1 MIPLWL
7 IPLFPLAGTIVLALI
22 AVASSDSKK
31 GPDEGLVGF
40 LGVLFP
46 LLAFVATGLLAWNM
60 PQDGIHQTLGS
71 WIDSPLLSVHF
82 GLLFDGLSRTM
93 LLFITGIAT
102 LIILYSTGYMHKDRG
117 FARFFAYMNLFLFS
131 MVVLVLSDSLVLTF
145 LGWEGVGLCSYLL
158 IGFWNKDL
166 NNCKAANKAFLV
178 NRVGDVGFLLGMA
191 ILVTIGGSAFLNYA
205 DLTAWLVNPAFRD
218 VLIANLPLLTVAG
231 LLFFWACT
239 AKSAQIPL
247 LTWLPDAMAG
257 PTPVSALIHAATMVT
272 AGVYLVARLSP
283 LFVRLPYVLTII
295 AIVGMLTAFWAAI
308 AGLLQ
313 NDIKKVLAYSTIS
326 QLGYMFMAAGAAAFD
341 VSIFHV
347 FTHAFFKATLFL
359 GAGAVM
365 HALAGEQDMR
375 KMGGLLKK
383 TPITAMTMLFA
394 YLAII
399 GFPGFSGFFSKD
411 LILERLFAFNPS
423 LGPVLYTIGLI
434 TAVITAVYMTR
445 LMVLVFLGKYR
456 GDLPESHIHEAPL
469 SMTFPMVV
477 LSIGSA
483 FSGYAWNVFVSGA
496 NWFERWLAPVVD
508 GAQKFAAAVRPEME
522 IEPSVLVFAILGTIA
537 AVAGAF
543 VGYEI
548 FTRKRIPELKK
559 NATTVPE
566 GKAGCWTFFFDF
578 IHSAFITAFE
588 AAAWFVDAIIDKF
601 IQILQWMICS
611 IALILGDGI
620 RNLQV
625 RKIRLQVGF
634 SIAGMVLIAIAVYFC
649 GGLF

>member
-347 FTHAFFKATLFL
+347 FTHAFSKATLFL

-522 IEPSVLVFAILGTIA
+522 MEPSVLVFAILGTIA

-578 IHSAFITAFE
+578 IHNAFITAFE

>member
-191 ILVTIGGSAFLNYA
+191 ILVTIGGSAFLSYA

-522 IEPSVLVFAILGTIA
+522 MEPSVLVFAILGTIA

-578 IHSAFITAFE
+578 IHNAFITAFE

>member
-131 MVVLVLSDSLVLTF
+131 MVVLVLSDSLVLSF

-522 IEPSVLVFAILGTIA
+522 MEPSVLVFAILGTIA

-578 IHSAFITAFE
+578 IHNAFITAFE

>member
-71 WIDSPLLSVHF
+71 WIDTPLLSVHF

-247 LTWLPDAMAG
+247 LTWLPYAMAG

-522 IEPSVLVFAILGTIA
+522 MEPSVLVFAILGTIA

-578 IHSAFITAFE
+578 IHNAFITAFE

>member
-71 WIDSPLLSVHF
+71 WIDTPLLSVHF

-522 IEPSVLVFAILGTIA
+522 MEPSVLVFAILGTIA

-578 IHSAFITAFE
+578 IHNAFITAFE

>member
-411 LILERLFAFNPS
+411 LILARLFAFNPS

-522 IEPSVLVFAILGTIA
+522 MEPSVLVFAILGTIA

-578 IHSAFITAFE
+578 IHNAFITAFE

>member
-1 MIPLWL
+1 M
-7 IPLFPLAGTIVLALI
+7 
-22 AVASSDSKK
+22 
-31 GPDEGLVGF
+31 
-40 LGVLFP
+40 
-46 LLAFVATGLLAWNM
+46 
-60 PQDGIHQTLGS
+60 
-71 WIDSPLLSVHF
+71 
-82 GLLFDGLSRTM
+82 
-93 LLFITGIAT
+93 
-102 LIILYSTGYMHKDRG
+102 YSTGYMHKDRG
-117 FARFFAYMNLFLFS
+117 YAKFFADINLFVFS

-166 NNCKAANKAFLV
+166 KNCKAANKAFLV

-191 ILVTIGGSAFLNYA
+191 ALVTVGGSSLLNYA
-205 DLTAWLVNPAFRD
+205 DLVAWILNPASAEM
-218 VLIANLPLLTVAG
+218 ITTSLPLLTIAG

-283 LFVRLPYVLTII
+283 FFVILPGVLPII
-295 AIVGMLTAFWAAI
+295 AIVGMATAFWAAV

-326 QLGYMFMAAGAAAFD
+326 QLGYMFMAAGVSAFD

-359 GAGAVM
+359 GAGAIM

-383 TPITAMTMLFA
+383 TPITAITMLFA

-411 LILERLFAFNPS
+411 LILEHVFGFSRIF
-423 LGPVLYTIGLI
+423 GPILYCVGLA

-456 GDLPESHIHEAPL
+456 GELRDDQIHEAPL
-469 SMTFPMVV
+469 SMTFPMCV
-477 LSIGSA
+477 LAIGSA
-483 FSGYAWNVFVSGA
+483 FSGYFWNVFVHGA
-496 NWFERWLAPVVD
+496 NWFEQWLAPVVQT
-508 GAQKFAAAVRPEME
+508 AQKMAHFLTVDKAM
-522 IEPSVLVFAILGTIA
+522 PSPLTFAILGTIA
-537 AVAGAF
+537 ALVGVCAG
-543 VGYEI
+543 YMI
-548 FTRKRIPELKK
+548 FTRKRIPQLKK
-559 NATTVPE
+559 NADTTPV
-566 GKAGCWTFFFDF
+566 GAAGDWTFFFDY
-578 IHSAFITAFE
+578 IHNVVIKAFE
-588 AAAWFVDAIIDKF
+588 FLAWVTDVVVDKF
-601 IQILQWMICS
+601 VQILQWMVCAIVF
-611 IALILGDGI
+611 IVGDGL
-620 RNLQV
+620 RSLQV
-625 RKIRLQVGF
+625 RKVRLQVAL
-634 SIAGMVLIAIAVYFC
+634 SIAGMAIIGIVVYLC
-649 GGLF
+649 GGLS

>member
-7 IPLFPLAGTIVLALI
+7 IPLFPLVGVVVLTLI
-22 AVASSDSKK
+22 ALASSESEK
-31 GPDEGLVGF
+31 GPDEGLVG
-40 LGVLFP
+40 VIAVAFP
-46 LLAFVATGLLAWNM
+46 LFAFVVTAFVGWNM
-60 PQDGIHQTLGS
+60 PAHGIHETLAS
-71 WIDSPLLSVHF
+71 WIDTPLLSVSF
-82 GLLFDGLSRTM
+82 GFLFDGLSRTM

-102 LIILYSTGYMHKDRG
+102 LITMYSTGYMHKDRG
-117 FARFFAYMNLFLFS
+117 YAKFFAYINLFVFS

-166 NNCKAANKAFLV
+166 KNCKAANKAFLV

-191 ILVTIGGSAFLNYA
+191 ALVTVGGSSLLNYSN
-205 DLTAWLVNPAFRD
+205 LVAWILNPASASMIVD
-218 VLIANLPLLTVAG
+218 GLPLLTAAG

-272 AGVYLVARLSP
+272 AGVYLVARLSA
-283 LFVRLPYVLTII
+283 LFVILPGVLPMI
-295 AIVGMLTAFWAAI
+295 ALVGMLTAFWAAV

-326 QLGYMFMAAGAAAFD
+326 QLGYMFMAAGVSAFD

-383 TPITAMTMLFA
+383 TPITAITMLFA

-411 LILERLFAFNPS
+411 LILEQVFDFSPV
-423 LGPVLYTIGLI
+423 LGPVLYCVGLV

-456 GDLPESHIHEAPL
+456 GELRDEQIHEAPF
-469 SMTFPMVV
+469 SMTFPMCV
-477 LSIGSA
+477 LAIGSA
-483 FSGYAWNVFVSGA
+483 FSGYFWNVFVHGA
-496 NWFERWLAPVVD
+496 NWFEQWLAPVVQT
-508 GAQKFAAAVRPEME
+508 AQKMAHFLIVEKAM
-522 IEPSVLVFAILGTIA
+522 PSPLTFAILGTIA
-537 AVAGAF
+537 AL
-543 VGYEI
+543 VGVCLGYMI
-548 FTRKRIPELKK
+548 FTRKRIPQLKK
-559 NATTVPE
+559 NADSAPV
-566 GKAGCWTFFFDF
+566 GIAFDWTFFFDYVHNV
-578 IHSAFITAFE
+578 IIRVFE
-588 AAAWFVDAIIDKF
+588 FLAWVTDVVVDKF
-601 IQILQWMICS
+601 VQILQWMVCAIVF
-611 IALILGDGI
+611 IVGDGL
-620 RNLQV
+620 RSLQV
-625 RKIRLQVGF
+625 RKVRLQVAL
-634 SIAGMVLIAIAVYFC
+634 SIAGMAIIGIVVYLC
-649 GGLF
+649 GGLS

>member
-40 LGVLFP
+40 LGDLFP
-46 LLAFVATGLLAWNM
+46 LLAFVATALLAWNM

-71 WIDSPLLSVHF
+71 WIDTPLLSVHF

-522 IEPSVLVFAILGTIA
+522 MEPSVLVFAILGTIA

-578 IHSAFITAFE
+578 IHNAFITAFE

>member
-423 LGPVLYTIGLI
+423 LGPVLYTIGPI

-522 IEPSVLVFAILGTIA
+522 MEPSVLVFAILGTIA

-578 IHSAFITAFE
+578 IHNAFITAFE

>member
-7 IPLFPLAGTIVLALI
+7 IPLFPLLGVVVLALI
-22 AVASSDSKK
+22 ALASSESEK

-40 LGVLFP
+40 IGTVFP
-46 LLAFVATGLLAWNM
+46 LLAFISTGILAWNM
-60 PQDGIHQTLGS
+60 PSGGIEQIFGT
-71 WIDSPLLSVHF
+71 WISSPLLTVDF
-82 GLLFDGLSRTM
+82 GFLFDGLSRTM

-102 LIILYSTGYMHKDRG
+102 LIILYSTSYMHGDRG

-131 MVVLVLSDSLVLTF
+131 MIVLVLSNSLVLTF

-166 NNCKAANKAFLV
+166 NNCKAANKAFIV
-178 NRVGDVGFLLGMA
+178 NRVGDVGFLLGMIA
-191 ILVTIGGSAFLNYA
+191 LVSIGGSALLNYA
-205 DLTAWLVNPAFRD
+205 DLIAWLKNPINS
-218 VLIANLPLLTVAG
+218 VLVVENLPLLTAAG

-283 LFVRLPYVLTII
+283 LFVVLPGVLTVI
-295 AIVGMLTAFWAAI
+295 AIVGLATAFWAAV
-308 AGLLQ
+308 AGLFQ

-359 GAGAVM
+359 GAGAIM
-365 HALAGEQDMR
+365 HSLAGELDMR

-383 TPITAMTMLFA
+383 MPVTALTMLFA

-411 LILERLFAFNPS
+411 LILERLFGFSPT
-423 LGPVLYTIGLI
+423 LGPVFYAIALA

-445 LMVLVFLGKYR
+445 LMVMTFLGKYR
-456 GDLPESHIHEAPL
+456 GNLPEDKIHDAPFC
-469 SMTFPMVV
+469 MAFPMVI
-477 LSIGSA
+477 LAIGAA
-483 FSGYAWNVFVSGA
+483 FSGFAWNVYVEGA
-496 NWFERWLAPVVD
+496 NWFERWLSPVV
-508 GAQKFAAAVRPEME
+508 GLAQKMAHAGEGPM
-522 IEPSVLVFAILGTIA
+522 PSALTFAILGTLA
-537 AVAGAF
+537 AIIGALI
-543 VGYEI
+543 GYKI
-548 FTRKRIPELKK
+548 FAHKRIPEVKGTDVAPK
-559 NATTVPE
+559 GNQAV
-566 GKAGCWTFFFDF
+566 WTFLFDYVHAVF
-578 IHSAFITAFE
+578 IAVTRFAAFVADMI
-588 AAAWFVDAIIDKF
+588 VDKF
-601 IQILQWMICS
+601 VAVLQWMACA
-611 IALILGDGI
+611 IAVIVGDGV
-620 RNLQV
+620 RMLQV
-625 RKIRLQVGF
+625 RKIRLQIGL
-634 SIAGMVLIAIAVYFC
+634 SLAGMVLVSVVAVYLC

>member
-522 IEPSVLVFAILGTIA
+522 MEPSVLVFAILGTIA

-578 IHSAFITAFE
+578 IHNAFITAFE

>member
-522 IEPSVLVFAILGTIA
+522 MEPSVLVFAILGTIA

-578 IHSAFITAFE
+578 IHNAFITAFE

-634 SIAGMVLIAIAVYFC
+634 SIAGMLLIAIAVYFC

>member
-7 IPLFPLAGTIVLALI
+7 IPLFPLVGVAVLALI
-22 AVASSDSKK
+22 ALASSESEK

-40 LGVLFP
+40 IGTIFP
-46 LLAFVATGLLAWNM
+46 LLAFISTGILAWNM
-60 PQDGIHQTLGS
+60 PDGGIEQTLGT
-71 WIDSPLLSVHF
+71 WISSPLLSVDF
-82 GLLFDGLSRTM
+82 GFLFDGLSRTM

-102 LIILYSTGYMHKDRG
+102 LIILYSTSYMHGDRG

-131 MVVLVLSDSLVLTF
+131 MIVLVLSNSLVLTF

-166 NNCKAANKAFLV
+166 NNCKAANKAFIV
-178 NRVGDVGFLLGMA
+178 NRVGDVGFLLGMIA
-191 ILVTIGGSAFLNYA
+191 LVSIGGSALLNYA
-205 DLTAWLVNPAFRD
+205 DLVAWLKNPING
-218 VLIANLPLLTVAG
+218 VLVVENLPLLTAAG

-283 LFVRLPYVLTII
+283 LFVVLPGVLTVI
-295 AIVGMLTAFWAAI
+295 AIVGLATAFWAAV
-308 AGLLQ
+308 AGLFQ

-359 GAGAVM
+359 GAGAIM
-365 HALAGEQDMR
+365 HSLAGELDMR

-383 TPITAMTMLFA
+383 MPVTAVTMLFA

-411 LILERLFAFNPS
+411 LILERLFGFAPT
-423 LGPVLYTIGLI
+423 LGPVFYAIALA

-445 LMVLVFLGKYR
+445 LMVMTFLGKYR
-456 GDLPESHIHEAPL
+456 GNLPEDKIHDAPFR
-469 SMTFPMVV
+469 MAFPMAI
-477 LSIGSA
+477 LAIGAA
-483 FSGYAWNVFVSGA
+483 FSGFAWNVYVEGA
-496 NWFERWLAPVVD
+496 NWFERWLSPVV
-508 GAQKFAAAVRPEME
+508 GLAQKMAHAEEGPM
-522 IEPSVLVFAILGTIA
+522 PSALTFAILGTLA
-537 AVAGAF
+537 AIIGALI
-543 VGYEI
+543 GYKI
-548 FTRKRIPELKK
+548 FAHKRIPEVKGTDVAPK
-559 NATTVPE
+559 GNQAV
-566 GKAGCWTFFFDF
+566 WTFLFDYVHAVF
-578 IHSAFITAFE
+578 IAVTRFAAFVADMI
-588 AAAWFVDAIIDKF
+588 VDKF
-601 IQILQWMICS
+601 VAVLQWMACA
-611 IALILGDGI
+611 IAVIVGDGV
-620 RNLQV
+620 RMLQV
-625 RKIRLQVGF
+625 RKIRLQIGL
-634 SIAGMVLIAIAVYFC
+634 SLAGMVLVSVVAVYLC

>member
-131 MVVLVLSDSLVLTF
+131 MVLLVLSDSLVLTF

-522 IEPSVLVFAILGTIA
+522 MEPSVLVFAILGTIA

-578 IHSAFITAFE
+578 IHNAFITAFE

>member
-71 WIDSPLLSVHF
+71 WIDTPLLSVHF
-82 GLLFDGLSRTM
+82 GLLFAGLSRTM

-375 KMGGLLKK
+375 KMGGLRKK

-423 LGPVLYTIGLI
+423 LGPVL
-434 TAVITAVYMTR
+434 
-445 LMVLVFLGKYR
+445 
-456 GDLPESHIHEAPL
+456 
-469 SMTFPMVV
+469 
-477 LSIGSA
+477 
-483 FSGYAWNVFVSGA
+483 
-496 NWFERWLAPVVD
+496 
-508 GAQKFAAAVRPEME
+508 
-522 IEPSVLVFAILGTIA
+522 
-537 AVAGAF
+537 
-543 VGYEI
+543 
-548 FTRKRIPELKK
+548 
-559 NATTVPE
+559 
-566 GKAGCWTFFFDF
+566 
-578 IHSAFITAFE
+578 
-588 AAAWFVDAIIDKF
+588 
-601 IQILQWMICS
+601 
-611 IALILGDGI
+611 
-620 RNLQV
+620 
-625 RKIRLQVGF
+625 
-634 SIAGMVLIAIAVYFC
+634 
-649 GGLF
+649 

>member
-7 IPLFPLAGTIVLALI
+7 IPLFPLVGVVVLTLI
-22 AVASSDSKK
+22 ALASSESEK
-31 GPDEGLVGF
+31 GPDEGLVGTIS
-40 LGVLFP
+40 VIFP
-46 LLAFVATGLLAWNM
+46 LLAFVSTAFIGWNM
-60 PQDGIHQTLGS
+60 PAEGIHETLCN
-71 WIDSPLLSVHF
+71 WIDTPLFQAHF
-82 GLLFDGLSRTM
+82 GFLFDGLSRTM

-102 LIILYSTGYMHKDRG
+102 LITMYSTGYMHKDRG
-117 FARFFAYMNLFLFS
+117 FAKFFAYINLFVFS
-131 MVVLVLSDSLVLTF
+131 MIVLVLSDSLVLTF

-166 NNCKAANKAFLV
+166 KNCKAANKAFLV

-191 ILVTIGGSAFLNYA
+191 ALVTVGGSSLLNYT
-205 DLTAWLVNPAFRD
+205 DLLAWIVNPASAEM
-218 VLIANLPLLTVAG
+218 ITTSLPLLTAAG

-272 AGVYLVARLSP
+272 AGVYLVARLSQF
-283 LFVRLPYVLTII
+283 FVILPGVLPVI
-295 AIVGMLTAFWAAI
+295 ALVGMLTAFWAAV

-326 QLGYMFMAAGAAAFD
+326 QLGYMFMAAGVSAFD

-383 TPITAMTMLFA
+383 TPVTALTMLFA

-411 LILERLFAFNPS
+411 LILERVFEFSPV
-423 LGPVLYTIGLI
+423 LGPVLYGVGLL

-456 GDLPESHIHEAPL
+456 GELRDDQIHEAPF
-469 SMTFPMVV
+469 SMTFPMIV
-477 LSIGSA
+477 LAIGSA
-483 FSGYAWNVFVSGA
+483 FSGYFWNVFVNGA
-496 NWFERWLAPVVD
+496 NWFEQWLSPAV
-508 GAQKFAAAVRPEME
+508 GYAQKMAHFLEKAPAFMPSALFFAA
-522 IEPSVLVFAILGTIA
+522 LGTA
-537 AVAGAF
+537 AAIVGAT
-543 VGYEI
+543 VGYKI
-548 FTRKRIPELKK
+548 FMNKRIPQLKK
-559 NATTVPE
+559 NADTAPV
-566 GKAGCWTFFFDF
+566 GGARDWTFFFDY
-578 IHSAFITAFE
+578 IHNIVIKVFNFLALVTDM
-588 AAAWFVDAIIDKF
+588 VIDKF
-601 IQILQWMICS
+601 VQILQWMVCS
-611 IALILGDGI
+611 LVFIVGDGL
-620 RNLQV
+620 RSLQV
-625 RKIRLQVGF
+625 RNVRLQVAL
-634 SIAGMVLIAIAVYFC
+634 SIAGVAVIGIVVYLC
-649 GGLF
+649 GGLS

>member
-313 NDIKKVLAYSTIS
+313 NDIKKVLAYSTIFL
-326 QLGYMFMAAGAAAFD
+326 LGYMFMAAGAAAFD

-394 YLAII
+394 YIDIL
-399 GFPGFSGFFSKD
+399 GFPGLSGFFTKD

-434 TAVITAVYMTR
+434 TAVIAAVYMTR

-522 IEPSVLVFAILGTIA
+522 MEPSVLVFAILGTIA

-578 IHSAFITAFE
+578 IHNAFITAFE

>member
-522 IEPSVLVFAILGTIA
+522 MEPSVLVFAILGTIA

-578 IHSAFITAFE
+578 IHNAFITAFE

-634 SIAGMVLIAIAVYFC
+634 SIVGMVLIAIAVYFC

>member
-326 QLGYMFMAAGAAAFD
+326 QLGYMIMAAGAAAFD

-522 IEPSVLVFAILGTIA
+522 MEPSVLVFAILGTIA

-578 IHSAFITAFE
+578 IHNAFITAFE

>member
-71 WIDSPLLSVHF
+71 WIDTPLLSVHF

-522 IEPSVLVFAILGTIA
+522 MEPSVLVFAILGTIA

-578 IHSAFITAFE
+578 IVFRIH
-588 AAAWFVDAIIDKF
+588 
-601 IQILQWMICS
+601 
-611 IALILGDGI
+611 
-620 RNLQV
+620 N
-625 RKIRLQVGF
+625 
-634 SIAGMVLIAIAVYFC
+634 
-649 GGLF
+649 

>member
-365 HALAGEQDMR
+365 HAFAGEQDMR

-522 IEPSVLVFAILGTIA
+522 MEPSVLVFAILGTIA

-578 IHSAFITAFE
+578 IHNAFITAFE

>member
-1 MIPLWL
+1 
-7 IPLFPLAGTIVLALI
+7 
-22 AVASSDSKK
+22 
-31 GPDEGLVGF
+31 
-40 LGVLFP
+40 
-46 LLAFVATGLLAWNM
+46 
-60 PQDGIHQTLGS
+60 
-71 WIDSPLLSVHF
+71 
-82 GLLFDGLSRTM
+82 
-93 LLFITGIAT
+93 
-102 LIILYSTGYMHKDRG
+102 
-117 FARFFAYMNLFLFS
+117 
-131 MVVLVLSDSLVLTF
+131 
-145 LGWEGVGLCSYLL
+145 
-158 IGFWNKDL
+158 
-166 NNCKAANKAFLV
+166 
-178 NRVGDVGFLLGMA
+178 
-191 ILVTIGGSAFLNYA
+191 
-205 DLTAWLVNPAFRD
+205 
-218 VLIANLPLLTVAG
+218 
-231 LLFFWACT
+231 
-239 AKSAQIPL
+239 
-247 LTWLPDAMAG
+247 
-257 PTPVSALIHAATMVT
+257 
-272 AGVYLVARLSP
+272 
-283 LFVRLPYVLTII
+283 
-295 AIVGMLTAFWAAI
+295 MLTAFWAAI

-326 QLGYMFMAAGAAAFD
+326 QLGYMVMAAGAAAFD

-469 SMTFPMVV
+469 SMIFPMVV

-522 IEPSVLVFAILGTIA
+522 MEPSVLVFAILGTIA

-578 IHSAFITAFE
+578 IHNAFITAFE

>member
-7 IPLFPLAGTIVLALI
+7 IPLFPLAATIVLALI

-522 IEPSVLVFAILGTIA
+522 MEPSVLVFAILGTIA

-578 IHSAFITAFE
+578 IHNAFITAFE

>member
-308 AGLLQ
+308 AL
-313 NDIKKVLAYSTIS
+313 S
-326 QLGYMFMAAGAAAFD
+326 
-341 VSIFHV
+341 
-347 FTHAFFKATLFL
+347 
-359 GAGAVM
+359 
-365 HALAGEQDMR
+365 
-375 KMGGLLKK
+375 
-383 TPITAMTMLFA
+383 
-394 YLAII
+394 
-399 GFPGFSGFFSKD
+399 
-411 LILERLFAFNPS
+411 LI
-423 LGPVLYTIGLI
+423 
-434 TAVITAVYMTR
+434 
-445 LMVLVFLGKYR
+445 
-456 GDLPESHIHEAPL
+456 HI
-469 SMTFPMVV
+469 
-477 LSIGSA
+477 
-483 FSGYAWNVFVSGA
+483 
-496 NWFERWLAPVVD
+496 
-508 GAQKFAAAVRPEME
+508 
-522 IEPSVLVFAILGTIA
+522 
-537 AVAGAF
+537 
-543 VGYEI
+543 
-548 FTRKRIPELKK
+548 
-559 NATTVPE
+559 
-566 GKAGCWTFFFDF
+566 
-578 IHSAFITAFE
+578 
-588 AAAWFVDAIIDKF
+588 
-601 IQILQWMICS
+601 
-611 IALILGDGI
+611 
-620 RNLQV
+620 
-625 RKIRLQVGF
+625 
-634 SIAGMVLIAIAVYFC
+634 
-649 GGLF
+649 